1 VYAVKIRDFRLL
13 RQRITD
19 FCATVDPNIGKNLH
33 KHGKAAEKMRRV
45 SG

>member
-1 VYAVKIRDFRLL
+1 MSLMLDILKESNNTQHSGDA
-13 RQRITD
+13 
-19 FCATVDPNIGKNLH
+19 GKENPH